1 MGTETSSTIRPPD
14 KRSRPLWQVPIFFIG
29 VTALGLAQVE
39 IQPWEDLDDP
49 AGGDVEVVAA
59 CARDVLD
66 LTTTLASI
74 LTSG

>member
-1 MGTETSSTIRPPD
+1 MKRWCRDLRPGTTSLTARVS
-14 KRSRPLWQVPIFFIG
+14 
-29 VTALGLAQVE
+29 ALGLAQVE

-66 LTTTLASI
+66 LTTTLASVLI
-74 LTSG
+74 NG